1 MSLVPCTQFA
11 DWIHAVLSVAHFLEN
26 RCERSALTQRK
37 RSVNVHAD
45 LALCERCMDAEQ
57 TQGKCAADNVDTN
70 RTTTRHRIERRLDTL
85 APGLLWTPKRAIGAQ
100 SRPEFSVGLVCVHV
114 CVPSA
119 SGRRSDRV
127 HGEAG
132 ECLCALAL
140 CSLCVRPASTK
151 SKLSAH
157 SGSTWRSHCARF
169 DFTQSADI
177 RFHCTVIGNQ
187 FEFLRTFLIVNVY
200 VICFVIYFKQMSSYL
215 FIILSLGPVYI

>member
-1 MSLVPCTQFA
+1 MWTRTERRPDTGLNA
-11 DWIHAVLSVAHFLEN
+11 DWTHWPRVSFGLRNEPSEPKADPSSVL
-26 RCERSALTQRK
+26 C
-37 RSVNVHAD
+37 
-45 LALCERCMDAEQ
+45 
-57 TQGKCAADNVDTN
+57 
-70 RTTTRHRIERRLDTL
+70 
-85 APGLLWTPKRAIGAQ
+85 
-100 SRPEFSVGLVCVHV
+100 LVCVHV

-187 FEFLRTFLIVNVY
+187 FEFLRNVSD
-200 VICFVIYFKQMSSYL
+200 CERLCYL
-215 FIILSLGPVYI
+215 FCSYILNKCQATYLLYYLWVQCTYKFAFSLNPLPD